1 MEMCLINILN
11 KLISE
16 RISKK
21 SEETYEDFYNLNT
34 KNYKKVKTEENQE
47 DIDELEYT
55 NKADDNEEEIDE
67 QDDAAESGTSSAGEG
82 AGTASMGVWDSGVQ
96 RGHANPTGVGKWED
110 VYGLTRGKANP
121 LW

>member
-21 SEETYEDFYNLNT
+21 SEETYEDFYNLNV

-47 DIDELEYT
+47 DIDE
-55 NKADDNEEEIDE
+55 
-67 QDDAAESGTSSAGEG
+67 QDDAAEAGTSSAGEG

-96 RGHANPTGVGKWED
+96 RGHANPTGVGKWSD
-110 VYGLTRGKANP
+110 VYSLTRGKANP